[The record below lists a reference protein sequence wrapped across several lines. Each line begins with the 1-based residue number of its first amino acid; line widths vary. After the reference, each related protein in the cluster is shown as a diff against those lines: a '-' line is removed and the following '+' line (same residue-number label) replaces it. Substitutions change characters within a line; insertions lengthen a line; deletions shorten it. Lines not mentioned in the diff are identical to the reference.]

1 MGNVIRREIGY
12 EIDDEIDAP
21 VVPKEF
27 DNEIKI
33 EKEENIIE
41 QNKMT
46 LENEYEVEEEEDPK
60 LKSKPP
66 INIDNEEI
74 EEEEKEK
81 EEEKEDEKEIINDNV
96 EQPSINNRNRGNNRY
111 SRIFLGAYKKRND
124 KVEIREDENVK
135 EDILNLYI

>member
-27 DNEIKI
+27 DNEKKI

-74 EEEEKEK
+74 EEEEKE
-81 EEEKEDEKEIINDNV
+81 DEKEIINDNV

-111 SRIFLGAYKKRND
+111 SRIFYEAYKKRND

>member
-27 DNEIKI
+27 DNEKKI

-111 SRIFLGAYKKRND
+111 SIKKEMIKLKLEKMKMLKKIFLIFIFKNY
-124 KVEIREDENVK
+124 
-135 EDILNLYI
+135 LF

>member
-27 DNEIKI
+27 DNEKKI

-96 EQPSINNRNRGNNRY
+96 EQ
-111 SRIFLGAYKKRND
+111 KK
-124 KVEIREDENVK
+124 
-135 EDILNLYI
+135 

>member
-1 MGNVIRREIGY
+1 MGNVMRREIGY

-27 DNEIKI
+27 DNEKKI

-74 EEEEKEK
+74 EEEEKE
-81 EEEKEDEKEIINDNV
+81 DEKEIINDNV

-111 SRIFLGAYKKRND
+111 SRIFYEAYKKRND